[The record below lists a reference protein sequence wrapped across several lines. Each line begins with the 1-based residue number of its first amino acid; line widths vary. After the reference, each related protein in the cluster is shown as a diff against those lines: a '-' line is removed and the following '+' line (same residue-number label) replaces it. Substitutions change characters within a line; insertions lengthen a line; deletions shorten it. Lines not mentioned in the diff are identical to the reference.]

1 MSGAAVVLAL
11 LAAACYAVAATWQ
24 HRAAQQEP
32 QHATLD
38 PRLLVRLLQR
48 PIFLFGGLADAAGT
62 GFHAAALAFGPLAL
76 VQPLLVSGLVMAV
89 PYEAALDRHRPN
101 RRELVGVAL
110 AAAGLGTFVAVAAP
124 APGVTVP
131 AARALVTIGAVIVV
145 GVAGCLLAALHA
157 PQMAR
162 ATLLGI
168 ASGALY
174 ALSAA
179 LAKICVNRIA
189 ETGLGVLL
197 DPHLYALSVVG
208 IAAVV
213 LNQNAFQ
220 AGNLAGPLTGIAL
233 TDPLVSIAI
242 AGFAFHEQLS
252 LDGFDG
258 VIVAFAVAIMGS
270 GVWLV
275 SSSRSER
282 SRRRAAS
289 RATSP

>member
-1 MSGAAVVLAL
+1 MSVAAVVLAL
-11 LAAACYAVAATWQ
+11 AGAACYAVAATLQ
-24 HRAAQQEP
+24 HRAAQQVRP
-32 QHATLD
+32 QAILD

-48 PIFLFGGLADAAGT
+48 PLFLLGGLADAAGT

-76 VQPLLVSGLVMAV
+76 VQPLLVSGLVLAV
-89 PYEAALDRHRPN
+89 PFEAALDRRRPD
-101 RRELVGVAL
+101 RRELLGVAL
-110 AAAGLGTFVAVAAP
+110 SAAGLGTFVAVAAP
-124 APGVTVP
+124 EPGVPVP
-131 AARALVTIGAVIVV
+131 ATGALVGIGAVIVAAV
-145 GVAGCLLAALHA
+145 TGCLVVALRTA
-157 PQMAR
+157 GPAR

-168 ASGALY
+168 ASGGLY

-189 ETGLGVLL
+189 DTGLGVLL

-233 TDPLVSIAI
+233 TDPLVSLAI
-242 AGFAFHEQLS
+242 ARFAFLEHLS
-252 LDGFDG
+252 IQGFDG
-258 VIVAFAVAIMGS
+258 VVVVLAVTVMGS

-282 SRRRAAS
+282 SERRVRS
-289 RATSP
+289 RTT